1 MTGGDAR
8 VVGNVFEKSMDE
20 VWDSMLYR
28 EARRLISDPTS
39 VARDPA
45 LKNHTC
51 DGCFV
56 VLDTTMGAE
65 TVRWGDRHRWEGV
78 FTKDESGPV
87 VRRPQ
92 AETGLPS

>member
-8 VVGNVFEKSMDE
+8 VFGDVFEKSIDE
-20 VWDSMLYR
+20 VWDSMLYQ
-28 EARRLISDPTS
+28 EARRFTSDLIS

-45 LKNHTC
+45 LKNHFC

-65 TVRWGDRHRWEGV
+65 TVRWGDKHRWESV
-78 FTKDESGPV
+78 FTKDESAPV

-92 AETGLPS
+92 AKTGLPS